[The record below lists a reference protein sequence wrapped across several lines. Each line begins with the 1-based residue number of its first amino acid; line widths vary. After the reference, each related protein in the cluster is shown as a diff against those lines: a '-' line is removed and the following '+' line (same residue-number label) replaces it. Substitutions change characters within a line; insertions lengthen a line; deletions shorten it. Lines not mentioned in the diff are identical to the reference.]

1 MTHGDHRE
9 WARVALRSSALARI
23 ADSGRGNKG
32 ISWGSSLVTGL
43 AQPWEKVNPLAS
55 SCLCMASCMPEMDDN
70 QAGSG
75 LGAPHSCMAVLG
87 DMGTNRGIVPL
98 EPPPQDIWPQ

>member
-9 WARVALRSSALARI
+9 WARVALRPSAAERI

-32 ISWGSSLVTGL
+32 ISWGSSLITGL
-43 AQPWEKVNPLAS
+43 AQSWEKVSPLAS
-55 SCLCMASCMPEMDDN
+55 SCPCMASCMPGIDDN

-75 LGAPHSCMAVLG
+75 LG
-87 DMGTNRGIVPL
+87 GTAQLHGCAR
-98 EPPPQDIWPQ
+98 